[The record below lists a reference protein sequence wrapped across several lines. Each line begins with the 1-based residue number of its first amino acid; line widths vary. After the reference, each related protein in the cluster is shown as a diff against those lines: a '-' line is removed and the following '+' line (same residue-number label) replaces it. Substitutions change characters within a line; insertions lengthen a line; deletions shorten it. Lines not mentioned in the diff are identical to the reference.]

1 MPREIELFNAIIH
14 NKPAGMDKHFNMAA
28 IHNKLLKLG
37 NKNCRFCLSLLYKI
51 FRCCTGNFEGLTSDA
66 IWERVEKYFDLQRA
80 DSIENALKLKYQDRI
95 EFSLPSKEFGKA
107 MAEMQRKCETRTNR

>member
-37 NKNCRFCLSLLYKI
+37 KI
-51 FRCCTGNFEGLTSDA
+51 
-66 IWERVEKYFDLQRA
+66 ERVGVSNGR
-80 DSIENALKLKYQDRI
+80 
-95 EFSLPSKEFGKA
+95 
-107 MAEMQRKCETRTNR
+107 